1 MKDNENILYG
11 VCPSALAYDYTKTI
25 AKFKFQDGSELE
37 PYGYAYGEHLL
48 FEDGCLYLLIQTTS
62 GFVGELVDRMLKNVS
77 DKVILDITS
86 KDENINNIVST
97 FNGLTGTVKIER
109 VGLRNTNGV
118 PNCLIKVQLSADNK

>member
-1 MKDNENILYG
+1 MW
-11 VCPSALAYDYTKTI
+11 
-25 AKFKFQDGSELE
+25 
-37 PYGYAYGEHLL
+37 

-77 DKVILDITS
+77 DKVVLDIAS

-97 FNGLTGTVKIER
+97 FSGLTGTVKIER